1 MKPTYENRRT
11 MIAAFLV
18 SFMIVTD
25 IGLMLTDPLRL
36 QRTFGALLSAELVA
50 FATLVYVAG
59 GTRRDKIAGRWLLIQ
74 TLALVILLSLTLI
87 LP

>member
-1 MKPTYENRRT
+1 

-18 SFMIVTD
+18 SFIIVTD
-25 IGLMLTDPLRL
+25 IGLVLTDPLRL

-50 FATLVYVAG
+50 FAALVYVAQ
-59 GTRRDKIAGRWLLIQ
+59 GTRRDKMGGGWLLIQ
-74 TLALVILLSLTLI
+74 TLALVFLLSLTLI